1 MQYNSFKNFDKMQRI
16 DIGLNSVTSFVLSF
30 FGTRYT
36 CAIFQVEEKT
46 LLLMHVLMTSSTTGF
61 KYHIRMPSWTIE
73 QSLFIPR
80 RIFRMSL

>member
-1 MQYNSFKNFDKMQRI
+1 MQYNSFKNFDKMQWI

-46 LLLMHVLMTSSTTGF
+46 LLLMHVLM
-61 KYHIRMPSWTIE
+61 I
-73 QSLFIPR
+73 
-80 RIFRMSL
+80 